1 MLSEMLAVRERIY
14 KSNHPHI
21 ATTLNS
27 LAHVAK
33 GKGDLKLAEWR
44 FRRAAGIYGIA
55 YGESH
60 HFVGVALSNAG
71 AVLLEKGDS
80 RGAEQ
85 LLRNVRGRFLAIL
98 ASEHLDLAVV
108 RARLGRALLQQR
120 KFAEAESECSIGLT
134 VLDKDSTH
142 IGMGLH
148 GSIGPCGN

>member
-71 AVLLEKGDS
+71 AVLLEHNFSSSPHKSAPNTGLPVSSEEKFLERKGFPR
-80 RGAEQ
+80 RGATP
-85 LLRNVRGRFLAIL
+85 A
-98 ASEHLDLAVV
+98 
-108 RARLGRALLQQR
+108 
-120 KFAEAESECSIGLT
+120 ECSRPVFG
-134 VLDKDSTH
+134 H
-142 IGMGLH
+142 IGV
-148 GSIGPCGN
+148 